1 MKLEQRIGV
10 ASRLRCRKLRG
21 TCLALIWCV
30 CLILVSAACIR
41 NKQKVVAVV
50 PKGQGHIFWQTVQ
63 AGALAAGA
71 KFGVSILW
79 NGPASEI
86 EVSKQINIIED
97 LINRRVD
104 GIVVA
109 PSDAKAL
116 VPVIENASNR
126 GIPVTIIDSGAQTES
141 YVSFVSTD
149 NYQGGVT
156 AAHRMAQIL
165 NKAGNVAIIGVMPGS
180 ASTTQREEGFKDT
193 LSREYPDLKIV
204 AFQYGMSDRAK
215 SLAVTEDI
223 LTAHPG
229 LDGIFGPNES
239 STLGA
244 SRAVTM
250 RGLATTV
257 RIVGFDSSPSLI
269 NDLQEGV
276 IDSLVVQNPFAMG
289 FEGVRTICE
298 KLDGRTPPRRL
309 NTGVILVTKENLFDP
324 KIQELLNPKLKT
336 YSGS

>member
-1 MKLEQRIGV
+1 MDLDELMGTVTR
-10 ASRLRCRKLRG
+10 SRCRRLQSH
-21 TCLALIWCV
+21 CLAFTLFI
-30 CLILVSAACIR
+30 CLILVTVSCNR
-41 NKQKVVAVV
+41 NKQKVVAVI

-63 AGALAAGA
+63 AGAVAAGT

-97 LINRRVD
+97 FVNRRVD

-141 YVSFVSTD
+141 YISFVSTD

-165 NKAGNVAIIGVMPGS
+165 NKAGNVAIVGVMPGS
-180 ASTTQREEGFKDT
+180 ASTTQREEGFKNT
-193 LSREYPDLKIV
+193 LAKEYSNLKIV

-229 LDGIFGPNES
+229 LSGIFGPNES

-244 SRAVTM
+244 SRAVKM
-250 RGLATTV
+250 RGLAGKV
-257 RIVGFDSSPSLI
+257 RIVGFDSSPSLT
-269 NDLQEGV
+269 NDLMEGV

-298 KLDGRTPPRRL
+298 KLNGRTPARRL
-309 NTGVILVTKENLFDP
+309 DTGVTLVTKENLLDP